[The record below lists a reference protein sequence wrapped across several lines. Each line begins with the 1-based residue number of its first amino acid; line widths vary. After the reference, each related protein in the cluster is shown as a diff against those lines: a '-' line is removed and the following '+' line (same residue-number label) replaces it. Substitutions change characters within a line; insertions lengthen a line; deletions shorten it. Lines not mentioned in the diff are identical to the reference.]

1 MTLIFNILTITEG
14 KTEMEPIL
22 ELIRY
27 LLHEIMPGG
36 CFPIE
41 FTHMKQNID
50 RPTDPSNSVDI
61 FIELDE
67 KHNN

>member
-1 MTLIFNILTITEG
+1 MTLIFNILTATEG
-14 KTEMEPIL
+14 KNEMESIL

-36 CFPIE
+36 CFPTE

-50 RPTDPSNSVDI
+50 RPTDPSDLVHM

-67 KHNN
+67 KRNN